1 MLFINIS
8 SSMKLTAPIA
18 CSLVI
23 TTYNSPEMLDL
34 ALRSSLA
41 QSELPG
47 EIIVADDGST
57 IDTALLVEAYR
68 VAASIPVVHVWQED
82 CGFRAA
88 ASRNRAIAAAR
99 GNYIVIVDGD
109 MLLHRDFIKDHKRMA
124 CKGTFVQG
132 SRVLLSQENTYSRF
146 ATKRVSVS
154 LFEKGLE
161 NRKNVLRFP
170 LLSRILAFKSS
181 ALGGIR
187 SCNMSFFR
195 NDCIRVNG
203 FNEDFIGWGR
213 EDSEFAARL
222 INSGILRRNVRFS
235 AMASHLWHA
244 ENIRTSLVEN
254 DRILEQVILD
264 KLTTCR
270 HGIKQYLANKSS

>member
-1 MLFINIS
+1 
-8 SSMKLTAPIA
+8 MKPTDPIA

-23 TTYNSPEMLDL
+23 TTYNSPDMLDL
-34 ALRSSLA
+34 AIRSALA
-41 QSELPG
+41 QSELPC

-57 IDTALLVEAYR
+57 NDTAMLVEACR
-68 VAASIPVVHVWQED
+68 VASRIPVVHVWQED
-82 CGFRAA
+82 RGFRAA
-88 ASRNRAIAAAR
+88 ASRNRAIAAAK

-124 CKGTFVQG
+124 FEGTFIQG
-132 SRVLLSQENTYSRF
+132 SRALLSQENTYRRL
-146 ATKRVSVS
+146 ATKSVSVS
-154 LFEKGLE
+154 PFEKGLE
-161 NRKNVLRFP
+161 NRKNVLRSP
-170 LLSRILAFKSS
+170 LLSRVLSLKSS

-213 EDSEFAARL
+213 EDSEFAVRL

-244 ENIRTSLVEN
+244 ENKRTSLAEN
-254 DRILEQVILD
+254 DRILEQAILG

-270 HGIKQYLANKSS
+270 HGIEKYLGNKLS